1 MVCMQWW
8 DGRNICDIVSIP
20 FYFSFVFTLV
30 FCTLWFG
37 PNDNCFILSWNTQT
51 MEWHFYSIQLHLFSN
66 IQTLPKPFA
75 KICNSF
81 FYSPWF
87 SFIKICASTDVVSIP
102 KTNENFRLLYDT
114 KGRFRLHSVRD
125 DEAKVCSDSYQIYI
139 CIHLFPLQKS
149 KILYN
154 TVLVL
159 FLCLVTIQKTCVD
172 DSVFFYP
179 VYF

>member
-1 MVCMQWW
+1 MWHCFHP
-8 DGRNICDIVSIP
+8 ILFI
-20 FYFSFVFTLV
+20 SFVFTLV

-37 PNDNCFILSWNTQT
+37 LNDNCFILSWNTQT

-66 IQTLPKPFA
+66 IQTLLHHLLKSAIIFLLA
-75 KICNSF
+75 
-81 FYSPWF
+81 F

-139 CIHLFPLQKS
+139 CIHLFPLQQS
-149 KILYN
+149 NILYN

-159 FLCLVTIQKTCVD
+159 FLCLV
-172 DSVFFYP
+172 
-179 VYF
+179 